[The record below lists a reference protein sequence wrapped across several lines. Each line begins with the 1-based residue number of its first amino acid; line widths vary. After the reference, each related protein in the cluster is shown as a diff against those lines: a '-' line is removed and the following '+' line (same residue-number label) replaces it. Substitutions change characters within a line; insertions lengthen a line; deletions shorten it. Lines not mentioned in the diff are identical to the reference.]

1 MILSF
6 DRQAELQETVAS
18 QILMNRQ
25 NSRQSARFSTYKI
38 SSLLNE
44 AFQKRRAAK
53 NLTSSEMPQLGHEPL
68 NYINGG
74 PKVPQAYA
82 ADVDVDSDHNLDKD
96 VQHVE
101 MRDILFKK

>member
-74 PKVPQAYA
+74 PKVPQDDA
-82 ADVDVDSDHNLDKD
+82 ADVDSEDNFDKD
-96 VQHVE
+96 AQHVE